1 MTTYDSVLIV
11 NLVTCSSVTYL
22 SEAGVHLHLTD
33 SHRFSQI
40 LTDSHRFSQILT
52 DSHRFS
58 QILTDSHSE
67 ISKPFWK
74 RLA

>member
-40 LTDSHRFSQILT
+40 LTDSH
-52 DSHRFS
+52 
-58 QILTDSHSE
+58 SE